1 MSNVIV
7 AHNGITQGN
16 AINMVGSLSK
26 PTTTTLVNSTIV
38 SNAVQ
43 GINCSN
49 VGLSATLINLIVW
62 GNGEDLD
69 FYCHAS
75 YSNIEDDDP
84 GTGNLNLDPRF
95 VGPED
100 NDFRLRYDSPC
111 IDKGATPTTYTVV
124 PGEDWEGDTRP
135 GGSGYDM
142 GADEFVPAYGARFI
156 PALRSAEVLPGETVQ
171 YLHFLRN
178 TGNVS
183 DTFTVTLGTTQ
194 GWAITGSSTSPELG
208 PYDLTMVTVEV
219 SVPLT
224 ATDGMTDVA
233 ALRAISWSSPA
244 THGLAR
250 DTTTVQ
256 WHKIYLPLVLREA
269 GG

>member
-1 MSNVIV
+1 MTGGTSR
-7 AHNGITQGN
+7 
-16 AINMVGSLSK
+16 
-26 PTTTTLVNSTIV
+26 PTTVTLANSTIV

-43 GINCSN
+43 GIRCSTN
-49 VGLSATLINLIVW
+49 EFTATLVNLIVW
-62 GNGEDLD
+62 GYVEDLYD
-69 FYCHAS
+69 NCSAT
-75 YSNIEDDDP
+75 YSNIEDGDP
-84 GTGNLNLDPRF
+84 GTGNISSDPRF

-100 NDFRLRYDSPC
+100 NDFRLRFDSPC
-111 IDKGATPTTYTVV
+111 IDQGATPTTYTIV

-142 GADEFVPAYGARFI
+142 GADEFVPAYGSRFI
-156 PALRSAEVLPGETVQ
+156 PALRSAEVLPGETTQ

-183 DTFTVTLGTTQ
+183 DTFTVTLASTQ
-194 GWAITGSSTSPELG
+194 GWATTGSNISPELG
-208 PYDLTMVTVEV
+208 PYDITVVTIEV

-233 ALRAISWSSPA
+233 ALRATSWTSP
-244 THGLAR
+244 TILGLAL
-250 DTTTVQ
+250 DTTTVR
-256 WHKIYLPLVLREA
+256 WNMIYLPLVLREA